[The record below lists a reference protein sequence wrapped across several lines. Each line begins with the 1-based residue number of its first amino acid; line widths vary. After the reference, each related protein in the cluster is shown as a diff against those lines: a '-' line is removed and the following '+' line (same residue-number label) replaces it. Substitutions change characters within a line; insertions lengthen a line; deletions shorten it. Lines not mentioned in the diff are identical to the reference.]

1 MQIRLTQ
8 LLSNNNI
15 TGSDVMVTDVSGPFG
30 YITKQ
35 ATVDNLAK
43 YITGSIVDLNL
54 IDLSASAVQATVITA
69 SVISA
74 STYIGIVGGGIG
86 DVTLTGTNNFSGIN
100 TFNNYYITASNGI
113 TGSIAKFTTVT
124 GTYITGVYGKF
135 SHISASSATFSG
147 SILLYGTAA
156 LAQNPE
162 AAYIVYSSSID
173 KLVAF
178 PGLFVSGALT
188 ASAEIS
194 GTIASLT
201 TINTNQANINILS
214 ASVVSSSLIPSADSV
229 WDLGSAT
236 NQWRDL
242 HLSGTTIYLGG
253 KQISVVND
261 SITIDGDPIVINTT
275 ASASIVTTLKTENL
289 QTNTVSTSIFKITG
303 NYNFATDPDKHVIFA
318 NAALGEITASIPLA
332 ASVPLRQYIFKKTD
346 ASAYGVTIFS
356 PFETIDGASSKELL
370 AQYETLTIISDGTGS
385 WFVL

>member
-8 LLSNNNI
+8 LLSSSNV
-15 TGSDVMVTDVSGPFG
+15 TGSDVIVTDVSGPLG

-35 ATVDNLAK
+35 ATVDKLAK

-54 IDLSASAVQATVITA
+54 NNLSASTIQTTVITA
-69 SVISA
+69 SIISA
-74 STYIGIVGGGIG
+74 SIYEGLTGGG
-86 DVTLTGTNNFSGIN
+86 DVTEVGTNNFSGIN
-100 TFNNYYITASNGI
+100 TFNVNYITASVGI
-113 TGSIAKFTTVT
+113 TGSDAVFTTIT
-124 GTYITGVYGKF
+124 GTNISGVYGNF

-188 ASAEIS
+188 ASSEIS
-194 GTIASLT
+194 GTIASLVT
-201 TINTNQANINILS
+201 LNVAQGNINILS
-214 ASVVSSSLIPSADSV
+214 ASVVSSSLIPSADSI
-229 WDLGSAT
+229 WDLGSST

-261 SITIDGDPIVINTT
+261 SITIDGDPIVVNTT
-275 ASASIVTTLKTENL
+275 ASASIVTTLKTDNL

-303 NYNFATDPDKHVIFA
+303 NYNFATDPDKHVIFV

-346 ASAYGVTIFS
+346 ATAYGVTIFS